1 MSTLTR
7 RDWGKQVIAGAA
19 MTSVAGS
26 LVSAGEQGNP
36 GSAKK
41 YRYLHLD
48 VFTNRPLTGN
58 QLAVFLEPAG
68 LTPGIMQA
76 IAREMAFSEVT
87 FVFPPEDPKTDV
99 RVRIF
104 TPTTEMA
111 FAGHPTIGTAFGLAH
126 AGRIKPGQSKAVFG
140 LGAGPTP
147 IDLEWQN
154 GRLAF
159 AWMTAPLPTF
169 GKTIDD
175 AAVLASALGL
185 EHGDLAPLLQAQEV
199 SAGGNFLIVP
209 LTTRQAVDRAA
220 LDQRAISAVF
230 EKQGMQRRGVYV
242 FSAEKASDDLTTYSR
257 LLSSTGR
264 EDPATGSAAGPLGC
278 YLVRHGIVTAQQ
290 AARMVN
296 AQGVKIQ
303 RPSRIHLNIDVKNG
317 EIARVRVGGESVV
330 LGDSALGIG

>member
-1 MSTLTR
+1 MSRITR
-7 RDWGKQVIAGAA
+7 RDWGKQAMAGLA
-19 MTSVAGS
+19 MAGVPGS
-26 LVSAGEQGNP
+26 IVMKREQGGA
-36 GSAKK
+36 GSAKR

-68 LTPGIMQA
+68 LTPDLMQA

-104 TPTTEMA
+104 TPATEMA

-126 AGRIKPGQSKAVFG
+126 IGRIKPRQARAVFG

-147 IDLEWQN
+147 IDLDWQN

-159 AWMTAPLPTF
+159 AWMTTPLPTF
-169 GKTIDD
+169 GKSIDD
-175 AAVLASALGL
+175 AAAVASAIGV
-185 EHGDLAPLLQAQEV
+185 DAADITSTKLQPQEV
-199 SAGGNFLIVP
+199 SAGGTFLIVP

-220 LDQRAISAVF
+220 LDQRAIAAVF

-242 FSAEKASDDLTTYSR
+242 FSAEKASDDATTYSR
-257 LLSSTGR
+257 LLSAAR

-278 YLVRHGIVTAQQ
+278 YLVRHGIVSAQQ
-290 AARMVN
+290 AARIVN

-303 RPSRIHLNIDVKNG
+303 RPSRISLAIDVKNG

-330 LGDSALGIG
+330 VGDSALAIG